1 MIKISFTPEFLE
13 WVAQQMRANNTGLDA
28 QQFAVE
34 FFHRAF
40 VGRGAGPIGPT
51 QVAKAAP
58 VMLAALV
65 MVQARLEE
73 SHGGIVAFTGEEW
86 AQIDEA
92 LRQAQEAPIAAAR
105 GEAWK

>member
-40 VGRGAGPIGPT
+40 VGRGAE
-51 QVAKAAP
+51 VAKAAP

-92 LRQAQEAPIAAAR
+92 IAAAR